1 MSEEQSVNKVELS
14 GYAQNVVLRKTSTGK
29 PVANFSLRV
38 VYSDRQGKLYSQFL
52 NCVAWQGHA
61 TRVAELP
68 KDSRVRI
75 LGRFTTSSWPDKET
89 GKKKYRLEVTC
100 DELDS
105 VAHLQQPVSHEERT
119 KRPISDEDLPF

>member
-1 MSEEQSVNKVELS
+1 MNEHSINRLDLS
-14 GYAQNVVLRKTSTGK
+14 GFIQNVVLRATSIGK

-38 VYSDRQGKLYSQFL
+38 VHSDKQGKQHSQFL

-75 LGRFTTSSWPDKET
+75 LGRFTTSSWLDEET
-89 GKKKYRLEVTC
+89 GEKKYRLEVTC

-105 VAHLQQPVSHEERT
+105 IAHLQQPVSHEERA
-119 KRPISDEDLPF
+119 KRPISDEDIPF

>member
-1 MSEEQSVNKVELS
+1 MSENSVNRIDLS
-14 GYAQNVVLRKTSTGK
+14 GYAQNVVLRQTSTGK

-38 VYSDRQGKLYSQFL
+38 VNVDRQGKPHAQFL

-61 TRVAELP
+61 TRVADLP

-75 LGRFTTSSWPDKET
+75 LGRFTTASWQDKQT
-89 GKKKYRLEVTC
+89 GQKKYRLEVTC

-105 VAHLQQPVSHEERT
+105 VAHLQQPVSHEEKA
-119 KRPISDEDLPF
+119 KRPIDDNDIPF